1 MSACRLSRFNAV
13 GGSKFIEPFY
23 YYYHYYRYYLLSL
36 LFSFFSFFFRFGVR
50 SVPTVFPE
58 TGGSIPTS
66 GMFYVYHISL
76 FSRELLFGLG

>member
-13 GGSKFIEPFY
+13 GGSKFIEPFLLLLSLLPV
-23 YYYHYYRYYLLSL
+23 LLSL
-36 LFSFFSFFFRFGVR
+36 LFSFFFFFFRFGVR